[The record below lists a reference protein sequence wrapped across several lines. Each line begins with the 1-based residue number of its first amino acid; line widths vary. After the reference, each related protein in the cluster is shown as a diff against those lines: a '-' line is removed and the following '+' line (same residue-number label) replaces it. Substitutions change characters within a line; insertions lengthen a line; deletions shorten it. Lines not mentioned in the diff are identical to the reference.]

1 MGLLLLIRHG
11 RTAANVDGI
20 LAGRLPGVV
29 LDTVG
34 RETVDSLATRL
45 AHVPVRHVVT
55 SPLERTVETA
65 ARLFSE
71 TLPVTPDDRL
81 IECDYGTW
89 QGQSLRDLALDPM
102 WQTVQQRPDEVTF
115 PGGEAMQSMFER
127 ATTCVR
133 EWDAVVTAEHGD
145 GAVWAA
151 ISHGDVIKAICA
163 DALGMPLRDFQRI
176 MVDPASVTAITYTST
191 GSAVLKVNDAG
202 DAWLTAL
209 GAGTPEPTLGGQSG
223 QEQG

>member
-1 MGLLLLIRHG
+1 MIRHG

-20 LAGRLPGVV
+20 LAGRLSGVALDAV
-29 LDTVG
+29 GRDTV
-34 RETVDSLATRL
+34 DALAARL
-45 AHVPVRHVVT
+45 VHVPVRQVVT

-65 ARLFSE
+65 TRLFPD
-71 TLPVTPDDRL
+71 TLPLAPDDRL

-89 QGQSLRDLALDPM
+89 QGQSLRELALDPM
-102 WQTVQQRPDEVTF
+102 WSTVQQRPDEVTF
-115 PGGEAMQSMFER
+115 PDGESMQSMSDR
-127 ATTCVR
+127 ATACVR
-133 EWDAVVTAEHGD
+133 EWDAAVTAEHGE

-176 MVDPASVTAITYTST
+176 MVDPASVTAISYTSM
-191 GSAVLKVNDAG
+191 GSSVLKVNDSG
-202 DAWLTAL
+202 DAWLAAL
-209 GAGTPEPTLGGQSG
+209 GAGQPAPTLGGQSG